1 MSELILTK
9 IKLYHL
15 LIEKS
20 NKENLTLEETD
31 LIFNLTRDADIQKVL
46 STK

>member
-1 MSELILTK
+1 MSELILAK
-9 IKLYHL
+9 VNLYKL

-31 LIFNLTRDADIQKVL
+31 LIFNLTRDSDIQKIL